1 MWLDFSYIP
10 QDAVFPAGPSL
21 AAVPLLPSQSGQR
34 ITVPSASSRTDSR
47 HPKNGKRIHCWRPA
61 STRKHNSRTLEAQ
74 GTCKS
79 HKGLSDLGGWYAKT
93 L

>member
-34 ITVPSASSRTDSR
+34 IAVPSASSRTDSR
-47 HPKNGKRIHCWRPA
+47 HPKTGKRIHCWRLA

-74 GTCKS
+74 ALLKATR
-79 HKGLSDLGGWYAKT
+79 D
-93 L
+93 